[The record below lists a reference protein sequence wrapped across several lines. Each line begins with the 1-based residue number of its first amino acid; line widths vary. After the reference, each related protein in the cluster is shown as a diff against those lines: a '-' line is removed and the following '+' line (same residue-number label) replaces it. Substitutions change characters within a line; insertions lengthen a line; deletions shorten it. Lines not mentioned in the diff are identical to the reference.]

1 MEKKYSVSGMSCAAC
16 SAAVQRALLSLD
28 EVLKAEVNLL
38 ANTVTVTLPESPV
51 DEAVLYDAV
60 KKAGYTL
67 LPYAPPKKSESKK
80 PSFLAVRVVLS
91 VIFMIA
97 LFYIAMGGMLG
108 LPIPHAIAM
117 GKTNT
122 LLQMLLLLP
131 ILILNFS
138 YFTKGFANLFRGHPN
153 MDSLIALGT
162 TASLGYSLYNAY
174 GILFE
179 GQSLALYFDGAGM
192 ILSLITVGKYME
204 ARSKKQTG
212 KAIGELLSLTPE
224 EATVLKNGVPTL
236 IPTSALQAGDL
247 ILVRPGG
254 RIPADGTIKRGKSC
268 IDESAMT
275 GESIP
280 KDVEEGNAVRAGT
293 MNLTGV
299 LEITA
304 KRVAGDTTL
313 SKMIALVEEAAAGKA
328 PVGRLADKV
337 SGIFVPTVMTIALL
351 TAALWLFITKDFE
364 RALQVGVSVLVIACP
379 CSLGLATPAAI
390 MAGTGKGAKKGV
402 LFRSAAALENCGKV
416 DTVVFDKT
424 GTLTKGQPRATDLLP
439 LSGTKEHLLLIAA
452 SLEQGSEHPIAGAI
466 TRRAAEE
473 GLTLLSC
480 SDFSA
485 LPGKGV
491 KGVID
496 GKSYEALSLR
506 QLESAYPHLTVP
518 THLKVNLKGKTAV
531 FLLEDGILLGAIGL
545 LDEAKEDSA
554 HAIALLKKK
563 GLHCVMLSG
572 DRKETAELVAGEM
585 GIDEVIS
592 EVLPEEKEQKIA
604 ELEKSGRRVAM
615 VGDGINDAPALARAS
630 MGIAM
635 GSGTDVAVESA
646 DVVLM
651 KNSVAG
657 VYDAIALSRQT
668 MRIIK
673 QNLFFAFCYNSIG
686 ITLAVCGIA
695 NPMIGAAAMSLSSF
709 CVVSN
714 ALRLRHFRGRRE
726 TAEEKQRAAELK
738 RLKEGQN
745 QETDSCEGS
754 CPINPENQTSNE
766 QKEKDQMEK
775 IIHIE
780 GMMCKMCVA
789 HVKSALEKVEGVDKV
804 EVSLEKKSATVSGT
818 ADVKALTDAVT
829 EGGYEVV
836 SVE

>member
-1 MEKKYSVSGMSCAAC
+1 MEKKYSVAGMSCAAC
-16 SAAVQRALLSLD
+16 SAAVERALSSLD
-28 EVLKAEVNLL
+28 VVLKAEVNLL
-38 ANTVTVTLPESPV
+38 ANTVTITLPESAF
-51 DEAVLYDAV
+51 DEALLYDTV

-67 LPYAPPKKSESKK
+67 LPYAPPQKKKESRR
-80 PSFLAVRVVLS
+80 PSFLAVRMVLS
-91 VIFMIA
+91 IIFMAA
-97 LFYIAMGGMLG
+97 LFYVAMGGMLG
-108 LPIPHAIAM
+108 LPVPPALAAS
-117 GKTNT
+117 KTNT
-122 LLQMLLLLP
+122 LLQMALLLP
-131 ILILNFS
+131 ILVLNFS

-162 TASLGYSLYNAY
+162 TASLAYSLYSAY
-174 GILFE
+174 GILFQNE
-179 GQSLALYFDGAGM
+179 AGLSLYFDGAGM

-224 EATVLKNGVPTL
+224 EATVIKNGVPTPV
-236 IPTSALQAGDL
+236 PTASLLAGDL

-254 RIPADGTIKRGKSC
+254 RIPADGTIIRGKSC

-280 KDVEEGNAVRAGT
+280 KDVEEGDTVKAGT
-293 MNLTGV
+293 INLTGAI
-299 LEITA
+299 EFTA
-304 KRVAGDTTL
+304 EKVAGDTTL
-313 SKMIALVEEAAAGKA
+313 SKMIALVEGASAGKA

-337 SGIFVPTVMTIALL
+337 SAVFVPTVMTIALI
-351 TAALWLFITKDFE
+351 ACALWLFITKDFE

-424 GTLTKGQPRATDLLP
+424 GTLTKGQPRATDLIP
-439 LSGTKEHLLLIAA
+439 VTGCARDLLLLAA
-452 SLEQGSEHPIAGAI
+452 SLEQSSEHPIAAAI
-466 TRRAAEE
+466 TARAKEE
-473 GLTLLSC
+473 ALSLLEC
-480 SDFSA
+480 TDFAA

-491 KGVID
+491 TGMIN
-496 GKSYEALSLR
+496 GKRYEALSLK
-506 QLESAYPHLTVP
+506 QLEKQYPAITLP
-518 THLKVNLKGKTAV
+518 SELSEQLRGKTAV
-531 FLLEDGILLGAIGL
+531 LLLEDGGLLGAIGL
-545 LDEAKEDSA
+545 LDEAKEDSG

-563 GLHCVMLSG
+563 GLACVMLSG
-572 DRKETAELVAGEM
+572 DRKETAELVAKGM
-585 GIDEVIS
+585 GIDEVIA

-604 ELEKSGRRVAM
+604 ELEKSGRKVAM

-651 KNSVAG
+651 KNSVVG
-657 VYDAIALSRQT
+657 VYDAIALSKQT
-668 MRIIK
+668 LRIIK

-714 ALRLRHFRGRRE
+714 SLRLRHFGGRKE
-726 TAEEKQRAAELK
+726 TAEEKQRALEL
-738 RLKEGQN
+738 RQLREGQKPVSN
-745 QETDSCEGS
+745 DCLSS
-754 CPINPENQTSNE
+754 CPINLENTE
-766 QKEKDQMEK
+766 PKEKNEMEK

-789 HVKSALEKVEGVDKV
+789 HVKTALEKVEGVDKV
-804 EVSLEKKSATVSGT
+804 EVSLEKKTATVSGT
-818 ADVKALTDAVT
+818 ADTKALTDAVT

>member
-1 MEKKYSVSGMSCAAC
+1 MEKKYSVAGMSCAAC
-16 SAAVQRALLSLD
+16 SAAVERALSSLD
-28 EVLKAEVNLL
+28 VVLKAEVNLL
-38 ANTVTVTLPESPV
+38 ANTVTITLPESAF
-51 DEAVLYDAV
+51 DEALLYDTV

-67 LPYAPPKKSESKK
+67 LPYAPPQKKKESRR
-80 PSFLAVRVVLS
+80 PSFLAVRMVLS
-91 VIFMIA
+91 IIFMAA
-97 LFYIAMGGMLG
+97 LFYVAMGGMLG
-108 LPIPHAIAM
+108 LPVPPALAAS
-117 GKTNT
+117 KTNT
-122 LLQMLLLLP
+122 LLQMALLLP
-131 ILILNFS
+131 ILVLNFS

-162 TASLGYSLYNAY
+162 TASLAYSLYSAY
-174 GILFE
+174 GILFQNE
-179 GQSLALYFDGAGM
+179 AGLSLYFDGAGM

-224 EATVLKNGVPTL
+224 EATVIKNGVPTPV
-236 IPTSALQAGDL
+236 PTASLLAGDL

-254 RIPADGTIKRGKSC
+254 RIPADGTIIRGKSC
-268 IDESAMT
+268 IDDSAMT

-280 KDVEEGNAVRAGT
+280 KYVEDGDTVKAGT
-293 MNLTGV
+293 INLTGAI
-299 LEITA
+299 EFTA
-304 KRVAGDTTL
+304 EKVAGDTTL
-313 SKMIALVEEAAAGKA
+313 SKMIALVEGASASKA

-337 SGIFVPTVMTIALL
+337 SAVFVPTVMTIALI
-351 TAALWLFITKDFE
+351 ACALWLFITKDFE

-424 GTLTKGQPRATDLLP
+424 GTLTKGQPRATDLIP
-439 LSGTKEHLLLIAA
+439 VTGCARDLLLLAA
-452 SLEQGSEHPIAGAI
+452 SLEQSSEHPIAAAI
-466 TRRAAEE
+466 TARAKEE
-473 GLTLLSC
+473 TLSLLEC
-480 SDFSA
+480 TDFAA

-491 KGVID
+491 TGMIN
-496 GKSYEALSLR
+496 GKRYEALSLK
-506 QLESAYPHLTVP
+506 QLEKQYPAITLP
-518 THLKVNLKGKTAV
+518 SELSEQLRGKTAV
-531 FLLEDGILLGAIGL
+531 LLLEDGGLLGAIGL
-545 LDEAKEDSA
+545 LDEAKEDSG

-563 GLHCVMLSG
+563 GLACVMLSG
-572 DRKETAELVAGEM
+572 DRKETAELVAKGM
-585 GIDEVIS
+585 GIDEVIA

-604 ELEKSGRRVAM
+604 ELEKSGRKVAM

-651 KNSVAG
+651 KNSVVG
-657 VYDAIALSRQT
+657 VYDAIALSKQT
-668 MRIIK
+668 LRIIK

-714 ALRLRHFRGRRE
+714 SLRLRHFGGRKE
-726 TAEEKQRAAELK
+726 TAEEKQRALEL
-738 RLKEGQN
+738 RQLREGQKPVSN
-745 QETDSCEGS
+745 DCLSS
-754 CPINPENQTSNE
+754 CPINLENTE
-766 QKEKDQMEK
+766 PKEKNEMEK

-789 HVKSALEKVEGVDKV
+789 HVKTALEKVEGVDKV
-804 EVSLEKKSATVSGT
+804 EVSLEKKTATVSGT
-818 ADVKALTDAVT
+818 ADTKALTDAVT

>member
-1 MEKKYSVSGMSCAAC
+1 MEKKYSVAGMSCAAC
-16 SAAVQRALLSLD
+16 SAAVERALSSLD
-28 EVLKAEVNLL
+28 VVLKAEVNLL
-38 ANTVTVTLPESPV
+38 ANTVTITLPESAF
-51 DEAVLYDAV
+51 DEALLYDTV

-67 LPYAPPKKSESKK
+67 LPYAPPQKKKESRR
-80 PSFLAVRVVLS
+80 PSFLAVRMVLS
-91 VIFMIA
+91 IIFMAA
-97 LFYIAMGGMLG
+97 LFYVAMGGMLG
-108 LPIPHAIAM
+108 LPVPPALAAS
-117 GKTNT
+117 KTNT
-122 LLQMLLLLP
+122 LLQMALLLP
-131 ILILNFS
+131 ILVLNFS

-162 TASLGYSLYNAY
+162 TASLAYSLYSAY
-174 GILFE
+174 GILFQNE
-179 GQSLALYFDGAGM
+179 AGLSLYFDGAGM

-224 EATVLKNGVPTL
+224 EATVIKNGVPTPV
-236 IPTSALQAGDL
+236 PTASLLAGDL

-254 RIPADGTIKRGKSC
+254 RIPADGTIIRGKSC
-268 IDESAMT
+268 IDDSAMT

-280 KDVEEGNAVRAGT
+280 KDVEEGDTVKAGT
-293 MNLTGV
+293 INLTGAI
-299 LEITA
+299 EFTA
-304 KRVAGDTTL
+304 EKVAGDTTL
-313 SKMIALVEEAAAGKA
+313 SKMIALVEGASASKA

-337 SGIFVPTVMTIALL
+337 SAVFVPTVMTIALI
-351 TAALWLFITKDFE
+351 ACALWLFITKDFE

-424 GTLTKGQPRATDLLP
+424 GTLTKGQPRATDLIP
-439 LSGTKEHLLLIAA
+439 VTGCARDLLLLAA
-452 SLEQGSEHPIAGAI
+452 SLEQSSEHPIAAAI
-466 TRRAAEE
+466 TARAKEE
-473 GLTLLSC
+473 TLSLLEC
-480 SDFSA
+480 TDFAA

-491 KGVID
+491 TGMIN
-496 GKSYEALSLR
+496 GKRYEALSLK
-506 QLESAYPHLTVP
+506 QLEKQYPAITLP
-518 THLKVNLKGKTAV
+518 SELSEQLRGKTAV
-531 FLLEDGILLGAIGL
+531 LLLEDGGLLGAIGL
-545 LDEAKEDSA
+545 LDEAKEDSG

-563 GLHCVMLSG
+563 GLACVMLSG
-572 DRKETAELVAGEM
+572 DRKETAELVAKGM
-585 GIDEVIS
+585 GIDEVIA

-604 ELEKSGRRVAM
+604 ELEKSGRKVAM

-651 KNSVAG
+651 KNSVVG
-657 VYDAIALSRQT
+657 VYDAIALSKQT
-668 MRIIK
+668 LRIIK

-714 ALRLRHFRGRRE
+714 SLRLRHFGGRKE
-726 TAEEKQRAAELK
+726 TAEEKQRALEL
-738 RLKEGQN
+738 RQLREGQKPVSN
-745 QETDSCEGS
+745 DCLSS
-754 CPINPENQTSNE
+754 CPINLENTE
-766 QKEKDQMEK
+766 PKEKNEMEK

-789 HVKSALEKVEGVDKV
+789 HVKTALEKVEGVDKV
-804 EVSLEKKSATVSGT
+804 EVSLEKKTATVSGT
-818 ADVKALTDAVT
+818 ADTKALTDAVT